1 MPTVKIKRFDKELP
15 LPEYKT
21 AGAAA
26 LDLYARTEV
35 IIQPRE
41 VKLIPLNVAIEIP
54 QDYFGL
60 LVSRSSAHKLG
71 ITAANGVGIIDSDF
85 RGDNDECCFLA
96 LNFTDKVVTIE
107 RGTRIA
113 QILIISAKQV
123 KVVEVDSMGNA
134 DRGGFGSTGKS

>member
-123 KVVEVDSMGNA
+123 KVVEVESMGNA